1 MKSIIQLYIDGQR
14 VDLFKDESVV
24 ITQMLKNSRDISKI
38 FTDFSK
44 TFTVPA
50 SANNN
55 KIFKHYYNTTV
66 QGGFDGRKK
75 VDAVIELNN
84 LPFKTGSIKLSGVDL
99 RLNKAQN
106 YKITFIGKTVKLK
119 TILGEDK
126 LESLD
131 GLNAYSRPYSYNSIK
146 SGMEA
151 DPDSDEIITPLISH
165 TSRLVYDTN
174 FPNIVDDVKD
184 PNFYRN
190 VAYAANE
197 EVGVYWN
204 DLKYAIRVDTILD
217 EIKSKYPELNFSNDF
232 FNSTNKPYYNLFMW
246 LHRKAGGIAT
256 TTPQTLVDN
265 YSVSGDDYGGLIS
278 DSVIRIPQSIADKPC
293 TIAVELETNSVAVYD
308 LVVLKDGEEYFR
320 KSNLAGDNV
329 VNISND
335 DIQAGDYSLIIESN
349 NNFSFVKIE
358 FNLIYLDGITL
369 KSVDYTSLSFSIS
382 NTIDFI
388 MTQEIPEMKIIDFI
402 TGLFKMF
409 NLIAYI
415 DDVTNELIVKT
426 LDDYYSTGNSYDITK
441 YVDISKSSVNVALPF
456 REINF
461 KHGDTKTIL
470 ADQHQ
475 QLKNYQW
482 SEERYASE
490 QKLDGGVYKVETP
503 FSIMKYERLED
514 VADSRDT
521 TVQYGLSV
529 NKDNSPYKG
538 KPLLFYPILQ
548 DSTRTTEIA
557 IIDDSNA
564 ARRRASY
571 IVPSNS
577 VSLSAYYSL
586 DSLHFYNEFN
596 EYSRT
601 QSFTNTLFNKY
612 YSDYISNVFNP
623 LNRLTK
629 LSAFLPIQILSKL
642 TLADRLD
649 INGLRYKID
658 GIKTNLLTGKSDL
671 DLITDYGTSV
681 FSDNLNDTIAPTLP
695 SNFSYIVENSNT
707 SVNLSW
713 DRSEDDGSGVEYYS
727 IYLDGVFLRD
737 VLHTSSQYTQS
748 ADIKN
753 LTPSTS
759 YVIKLTA
766 TDVSGNTSA
775 QTSNFNIVT
784 IA

>member
-1 MKSIIQLYIDGQR
+1 MKSVIQLYIDGQR

-24 ITQMLKNSRDISKI
+24 LTQMLKNSRDISKI
-38 FTDFSK
+38 FTEFSK

-50 SANNN
+50 SSNNN
-55 KIFKHYYNTTV
+55 KIFKHYYNTTI

-75 VDAVIELNN
+75 VESVIELNS
-84 LPFKTGSIKLSGVDL
+84 LPFKTGNIKLSGVDL
-99 RLNKAQN
+99 RLNKPQS

-131 GLNAYSRPYSYNSIK
+131 SLNDLNRPYSYSSIK
-146 SGMEA
+146 DGMEA
-151 DPDSDEIITPLISH
+151 DPDSDDIVTPLISH
-165 TSRLVYDTN
+165 TSRLAYDSSY
-174 FPNIVDDVKD
+174 PNIVDDEKD

-190 VAYAANE
+190 IAYAANE
-197 EVGVYWN
+197 EVGVYWD
-204 DLKYAIRVDTILD
+204 DLKYALRVDTIL
-217 EIKSKYPELNFSNDF
+217 EAIKTKYTDLNFSDDF
-232 FNSTNKPYYNLFMW
+232 FNNTNKPYYNLFMW

-256 TTPQTLVDN
+256 SIPQTLVDN
-265 YSVSGDDYGGLIS
+265 YSVSGDDYGGLVS

-293 TIAVELETNSVAVYD
+293 AIGIELETNSVAVYD
-308 LVVLKDGEEYFR
+308 LIVLKDGEEYFR
-320 KSNLAGDNV
+320 KSNLVGDNTV
-329 VNISND
+329 SLTDEEV
-335 DIQAGDYSLIIESN
+335 QAGDYSLIIESN
-349 NNFSFVKIE
+349 NNFTFVKIE
-358 FNLIYLDGITL
+358 FNLTYIDGTSL
-369 KSVDYTSLSFSIS
+369 KNVDYTTLSFSIS

-388 MTQEIPEMKIIDFI
+388 ITQEIPEIKIIDFI

-409 NLIAYI
+409 NLIAYL
-415 DDVTNELIVKT
+415 DDATNELVVKT
-426 LDDYYSTGNSYDITK
+426 LDDYYSSGNSYDITK
-441 YVDISKSSVNVALPF
+441 YVDVSKSSVNVALPF

-461 KHGDTKTIL
+461 KHGDTDTLL
-470 ADQHQ
+470 AEQHR
-475 QLKNYQW
+475 QLKNYEW

-490 QKLDGGVYKVETP
+490 QKLAGGVYKVETP
-503 FSIMKYERLED
+503 FSIMKYERLKD
-514 VADSRDT
+514 VAENRDT
-521 TVQYGLSV
+521 TIQYGFSV
-529 NKDNSPYKG
+529 DKDSNAYKG

-548 DSTRTTEIA
+548 DNTRTTEIA

-564 ARRRASY
+564 ARRRGQY

-596 EYSRT
+596 EYDRT

-612 YSDYISNVFNP
+612 YSDYVSNVFNP

-629 LSAFLPIQILSKL
+629 LTAYLPTQILSKL

-658 GIKTNLLTGKSDL
+658 SIKTNLLTGKSDL
-671 DLITDYGTSV
+671 DLITDYGTTI

-695 SNFSYIVENSNT
+695 SNFSYIVGSGNT

-713 DRSEDDGSGVEYYS
+713 NRSEDDGSGVEYYS

-737 VLHTSSQYTQS
+737 VLHTAGQFIQS

-759 YVIKLTA
+759 YTINLTA

-775 QTSNFNIVT
+775 QTSNYTIVT